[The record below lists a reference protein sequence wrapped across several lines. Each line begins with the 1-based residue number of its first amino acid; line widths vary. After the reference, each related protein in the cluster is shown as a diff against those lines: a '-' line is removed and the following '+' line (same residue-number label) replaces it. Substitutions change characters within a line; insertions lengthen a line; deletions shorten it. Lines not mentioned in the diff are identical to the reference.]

1 MDQAPPRRTL
11 KARVRELYYGR
22 SRAARAFGFAMLA
35 FDIGLI
41 VFFVVLSF
49 LPVGRWIIPVDI
61 ALAMLLMVDLGL
73 RMWSTPDRLCFWCR
87 LTPVA
92 DLIVIASLMV
102 PTLTESYAFLRVMRA
117 MRLFRSYHVLGEMR
131 RRSTWVRRNEEPL
144 LALVHLGLFLFV
156 ITAVVYVTQVREN
169 PEIDNYVDALYFT
182 VTALTT
188 TGFGDITLVGTDGR
202 LLSVLIMVVGIGL
215 FVRLA
220 QALFRP
226 NKIRYVCP
234 VCGLSRH
241 DPDAVHC
248 KHCGTTI
255 SIPTEGG

>member
-1 MDQAPPRRTL
+1 MEQAPIRRTV

-22 SRAARAFGFAMLA
+22 SRTAKVFGFTMLV

-41 VFFVVLSF
+41 VFFIVLSF
-49 LPVGRWIIPVDI
+49 LPVGRWIIPIDI
-61 ALAMLLMVDLGL
+61 ALAVLLSLDLGL

-92 DLIVIASLMV
+92 DLIVIASLLV
-102 PTLTESYAFLRVMRA
+102 PMLTESYAFLRVMRT
-117 MRLFRSYHVLGEMR
+117 MRLFRSYHVLGQLR
-131 RRSTWVRRNEEPL
+131 RRSAWVRRNEESL
-144 LALVHLGLFLFV
+144 LALVHLGVFLFV
-156 ITAVVYVTQVREN
+156 ITAVVYVTQTRDN

-182 VTALTT
+182 VTTLST

-202 LLSVLIMVVGIGL
+202 LLSVLIMVTGIGL

-226 NKIRYVCP
+226 RKFRYTCP
-234 VCGLSRH
+234 VCGLTRH
-241 DPDAVHC
+241 DHDAVHC
-248 KHCGTTI
+248 KHCGTI
-255 SIPTEGG
+255 LNIPTEGG